1 MVINVL
7 SMNLIT
13 FTKHL
18 CCSAAWCSRLY
29 KQMYTPCES
38 FLSFCFHSVPLTY
51 FIAFVVQLIPPPL
64 PPSPKKATITK
75 CCIHPLP
82 VLPNTPQGKILRT
95 TLCIVSLTPR
105 FLACSPLAHHVVTTD
120 WGHGVCCSELSSFFP
135 LKSTYRSHTL
145 WCFQARDG
153 LPNKT
158 NSHDKISE
166 TTQIVQKLSISNP
179 LSLRFPLLVSELI
192 YT

>member
-1 MVINVL
+1 MWIFSKFL
-7 SMNLIT
+7 
-13 FTKHL
+13 
-18 CCSAAWCSRLY
+18 
-29 KQMYTPCES
+29 
-38 FLSFCFHSVPLTY
+38 LSFRAIDLLHCFRGSADT
-51 FIAFVVQLIPPPL
+51 PPPL

-95 TLCIVSLTPR
+95 ALCIVSLIPR

-135 LKSTYRSHTL
+135 LKLTYRSHTL

-179 LSLRFPLLVSELI
+179 FEPKIPLARLRTDLHLVLLSWPHWSFPLNCFF
-192 YT
+192 